1 MPGLRQP
8 GGHREVIALTA
19 SVTLTNHDIGKRF
32 TNRGAS
38 GAVTVTLPTP
48 DAVNAGGEIV
58 FGVVADQN
66 FIVTTSDK
74 LVLINDA
81 AADSIAAQTSSEKI
95 GAVFAVWSDG
105 TSWFAENRSV
115 GANTITT
122 TT

>member
-1 MPGLRQP
+1 M
-8 GGHREVIALTA
+8 VALTA
-19 SVTLTNHDIGKRF
+19 SVTLTNYDIGKRF

-38 GAVTVTLPTP
+38 GAVTVTLPAP
-48 DAVNAGGEIV
+48 DAINAGGEIV

-74 LVLINDA
+74 LVIINDA

-115 GANTITT
+115 GANTVTT
-122 TT
+122 AT